1 MSTAANSRT
10 ARNLRNLKLRD
21 LIIVPRRDLS
31 LDLANTVAWRGS
43 APAESLH
50 SFHDVV
56 AWLASA
62 KAMPARG
69 VAELRKW
76 FDANPAEAAIVFSE
90 TIEIRETLYRLL
102 HSAAAKLAPAR
113 EDLRRLNGALC

>member
-10 ARNLRNLKLRD
+10 ARNLSLHD
-21 LIIVPRRDLS
+21 VIVVPRHDLS

-43 APAESLH
+43 APADSLH
-50 SFHDVV
+50 NCHDVL

-76 FDANPAEAAIVFSE
+76 FDANPAGAAIVFSE
-90 TIEIRETLYRLL
+90 AIEIRETLYRLL